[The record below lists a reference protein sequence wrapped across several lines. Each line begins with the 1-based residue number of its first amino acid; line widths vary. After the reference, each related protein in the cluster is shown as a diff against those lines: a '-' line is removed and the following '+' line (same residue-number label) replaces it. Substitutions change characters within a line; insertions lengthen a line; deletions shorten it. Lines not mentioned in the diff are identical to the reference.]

1 MDCNNIV
8 INNIEEYTQQIIDG
22 KLILKRTIPI
32 IDANSLFKKKI
43 IGSKIIKCKI
53 NNCVKD
59 IKKYK
64 ELLLYLLFNNLESDL
79 LQDSYLN
86 YTNENLNERGFTYY
100 SKIGKSIQ
108 GSNTIM
114 TLKEIIRVIEKLEN
128 YSLELQIKLDNNEK
142 YTIII

>member
-43 IGSKIIKCKI
+43 IGSKIIKCRI

-64 ELLLYLLFNNLESDL
+64 ELLLYLLFNNLENDL